1 MSTAIAACRA
11 PWPNETLEQVD
22 PSFVGFSV
30 HIMPKVNA
38 DEELVHHLVD
48 LGEVDARY
56 FGPRLVCVRVT
67 VQ

>member
-38 DEELVHHLVD
+38 DKELVCHLVD
-48 LGEVDARY
+48 LGEVNARY
-56 FGPRLVCVRVT
+56 FRPCLVSVCVT